1 MHPSA
6 SLRLGALHNG
16 FDDMKSHNL
25 FGSASGAG
33 KTDFDG
39 LPRRSVEAAFV
50 PPVSDDEEMSAE
62 EKFDAMMK
70 LDVESIDLDAESKC
84 SDPMHEELFRDLY
97 GIVES
102 DFEELGYPL
111 EGLEL

>member
-1 MHPSA
+1 M
-6 SLRLGALHNG
+6 
-16 FDDMKSHNL
+16 
-25 FGSASGAG
+25 
-33 KTDFDG
+33 
-39 LPRRSVEAAFV
+39 
-50 PPVSDDEEMSAE
+50 PPVSEDEEMSVE
-62 EKFDAMMK
+62 EKFYAMMK
-70 LDVESIDLDAESKC
+70 LDVESIDLDAESKR